1 MLNAGLSTLD
11 YLKSRILPE
20 ASREETTWDEAL
32 SKMGMAIARR
42 MEGHCARLFDRA
54 EDAEDE
60 FSAWTLAV
68 TLRRYPV
75 ETISSISLRAFTGA
89 AEEVDLSYNLA
100 SSSGLIEFQ
109 SVPGCRDERLL
120 ITYTG
125 GYWLDDGGTMPAGAT
140 PLPDD
145 LLEIWISEIQ
155 ATAEA
160 RGTFEAIGLRAQ
172 KDATKAPKINGLSE
186 DAVDALKPY
195 RRFSGE

>member
-32 SKMGMAIARR
+32 SKIGLAIARR

-54 EDAEDE
+54 ENAVDE
-60 FSAWTLAV
+60 FSAWTLAI

-75 ETISSISLRAFTGA
+75 EAITDISTRTFTGA
-89 AEEVDLSYNLA
+89 VESATLSYNL
-100 SSSGLIEFQ
+100 SESSGLIEFPQ
-109 SVPGCRDERLL
+109 VPGTQDQRLV

-125 GYWLDDGGTMPAGAT
+125 GYWLDDGDAMPSGAT

-160 RGTFEAIGLRAQ
+160 RSIFDAIGLRSQ
-172 KDATKAPKINGLSE
+172 KDSAKSSKPNGLSE

-195 RRFSGE
+195 RRFSGQ

>member
-32 SKMGMAIARR
+32 SKIGMAVARR

-54 EDAEDE
+54 EDAVDE

-75 ETISSISLRAFTGA
+75 ETITGIDIRIFTGA
-89 AEEVDLSYNLA
+89 AQAAQVDYNLSA
-100 SSSGLIEFQ
+100 SSGLIEFPQ
-109 SVPGCRDERLL
+109 VPGTRDERII

-125 GYWLDDGGTMPAGAT
+125 GYWLDDGDTMPVGAT
-140 PLPDD
+140 PLPED

-160 RGTFEAIGLRAQ
+160 RGIFEAIGLRSQ
-172 KDATKAPKINGLSE
+172 KDAAKAPKTNGLSD

-195 RRFSGE
+195 RRFSGA